1 MMKKWYWRIWVILL
15 VVFLGSF
22 FTFGRK
28 GYLSDVSETSGY
40 EKPFNKYL
48 SNDEIPRSGKLN
60 KEMLIALCAQFDKI
74 SEEEATAILFPKGLP
89 SGNKEIYSLY
99 RYESIENTTEQKNNQ
114 QDWGTIFFY
123 VEEEEGSSRAIKD
136 IKRVSYA
143 HGSELFA
150 GTLQYYLS
158 SDGKV
163 LHFTINGHVYKPSEY
178 TLKAGNASK
187 RDEAGEMIVE
197 IQKTKDFLYPVFG
210 HVKYTID

>member
-1 MMKKWYWRIWVILL
+1 MKKWYWRIWIVLFVI
-15 VVFLGSF
+15 FLGSF
-22 FTFGRK
+22 FAFGRK
-28 GYLSDVSETSGY
+28 GESSDIGNY

-48 SNDEIPRSGKLN
+48 SNDEISRSGKLN
-60 KEMLIALCAQFDKI
+60 KETLIALCAQFDEI

-89 SGNKEIYSLY
+89 SGDKEIYSLY

-114 QDWGTIFFY
+114 QDWGTILFY
-123 VEEEEGSSRAIKD
+123 VEEEEGSSRVIKD
-136 IKRVSYA
+136 IKHVSYA

-163 LHFTINGHVYKPSEY
+163 LHFTINGHVYEPSKY